1 MKYVLPI
8 IAAVG
13 MILFFNSCSKK
24 TQPGESTSRSVYGS
38 DTNKSS
44 TSASLPAASK
54 KIKTKVPKVIVVNDN
69 VASKTFDGRYYYD
82 LEGHRYWR
90 SNKDGKYYL
99 YNKSMATDPDFKK
112 P

>member
-1 MKYVLPI
+1 MKKAQLVITAL
-8 IAAVG
+8 V
-13 MILFFNSCSKK
+13 MLFFVISCSKK
-24 TQPGESTSRSVYGS
+24 TQPNTSRLVYGS
-38 DTNKSS
+38 DSS
-44 TSASLPAASK
+44 RTVNSTAAKVAASK

-82 LEGHRYWR
+82 LDGHRYWR

-99 YNKSMATDPDFKK
+99 YNKSMATDPNFRK